1 MMILSIF
8 DNFWQFVFFLQTK
21 MSTQRVLGFNF
32 AFSFVLSL
40 QLCEYI
46 VLCASFESV
55 DLVSSS
61 WTFGCTCTCAW
72 TRMPS
77 FILALTLSLSL
88 SLSLST
94 PREDRG
100 EEGGAPVEPDGRA
113 GWLACPPW
121 RGLGQLNIRLGQ
133 PHRKHS
139 CPPQL
144 KR

>member
-1 MMILSIF
+1 M
-8 DNFWQFVFFLQTK
+8 
-21 MSTQRVLGFNF
+21 
-32 AFSFVLSL
+32 
-40 QLCEYI
+40 
-46 VLCASFESV
+46 LCAAFESV
-55 DLVSSS
+55 DPWYHRPEHLGARVY
-61 WTFGCTCTCAW
+61 TCAW
-72 TRMPS
+72 TRMSS

-88 SLSLST
+88 SLLLST